1 MWVPSELSVAGEAGS
16 HCRTQVASL
25 GTRKGVVHNVAAA
38 AFASRASGEGNLQP
52 TQYSV
57 RSSV

>member
-38 AFASRASGEGNLQP
+38 AFVSRASGEGNLQP
-52 TQYSV
+52 T
-57 RSSV
+57 